1 MRNCHISIA
10 VSARLDEL
18 ENNSSLI
25 DENIF
30 IGSDID
36 IENLQ
41 FNKTVRSKIE
51 IIRELIELKEI
62 TGEYY
67 DTNIFD

>member
-1 MRNCHISIA
+1 MSIA

-25 DENIF
+25 DEDIF

-36 IENLQ
+36 IEICNLIKQ
-41 FNKTVRSKIE
+41 YGQK
-51 IIRELIELKEI
+51 
-62 TGEYY
+62 
-67 DTNIFD
+67 